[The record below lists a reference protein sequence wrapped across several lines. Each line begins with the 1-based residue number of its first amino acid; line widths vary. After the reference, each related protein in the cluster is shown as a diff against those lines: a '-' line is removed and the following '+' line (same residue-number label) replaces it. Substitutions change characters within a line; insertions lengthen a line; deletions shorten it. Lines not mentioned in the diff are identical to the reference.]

1 MIPFYRARAR
11 PRIPA
16 VPSRLIAIPVAA
28 GAPALEVEVEAVDEV
43 VVLGAELLLL
53 LLLPVVPISVEVVPE
68 AEARAVEPKGLLV
81 MDGRGSDRVV
91 EGGTTL
97 SVGSKSLS
105 YSEETS
111 AKIVAVAYCFT
122 LSGRLLYH
130 AG

>member
-1 MIPFYRARAR
+1 M
-11 PRIPA
+11 
-16 VPSRLIAIPVAA
+16 AA

-53 LLLPVVPISVEVVPE
+53 PVVPISVEVVPE
-68 AEARAVEPKGLLV
+68 AKARAVEPKGLLV

-105 YSEETS
+105 YSEEAS

>member
-28 GAPALEVEVEAVDEV
+28 GAPALKVEVEAVDEV
-43 VVLGAELLLL
+43 VVLGAELLL

-130 AG
+130 AE

>member
-1 MIPFYRARAR
+1 M
-11 PRIPA
+11 
-16 VPSRLIAIPVAA
+16 AA

-43 VVLGAELLLL
+43 VVLGAELLL

>member
-43 VVLGAELLLL
+43 VVLGAELLL